1 MNPSPST
8 PSTEDV
14 PAVVV
19 TGASSGLGRSTALAL
34 TTAGYH
40 VFAGVR
46 RSSDGEALLTTVA
59 AARHR
64 GHGQLTPLIIDVT
77 DGESITAAAQ
87 QVSTAVGPRG
97 LAGLIN
103 NAGIG
108 IFGPLETVSLD
119 DLRRTYEVNVFGQV
133 ATIQAFLP
141 LLRAGGGR
149 VVNIGSIG
157 DRLSLPFGAPLTS
170 SKSALAS
177 ITDSLRI
184 ELRPWGIH
192 VVLIEPASIRTA
204 TVDKAESDAQRV
216 LHDLSPHHR
225 ALYGP
230 HFAAMISH
238 LLAKERDG
246 SNPDV
251 VAAVIVRALRAH
263 RPRTRYLVGKGH
275 RPMALAARW
284 APDRI
289 LDLVRTT
296 MFGLPATFGELG
308 STRQRGALQRPK

>member
-1 MNPSPST
+1 MNPLST
-8 PSTEDV
+8 QTAADAPG
-14 PAVVV
+14 VVV
-19 TGASSGLGRSTALAL
+19 TGSSSGLGRSTALAL
-34 TTAGYH
+34 TAAGYR

-46 RSSDGEALLTTVA
+46 RSSDGEALLA
-59 AARHR
+59 AAALHQGR
-64 GHGQLTPLIIDVT
+64 GRLTPVILEVT
-77 DGESITAAAQ
+77 DTKSIAAAAQ
-87 QVSTAVGPRG
+87 EVSAAVGPRG
-97 LAGLIN
+97 LGGLIN

-108 IFGPLETVSLD
+108 VFGPVETVSID
-119 DLRRTYEVNVFGQV
+119 DLRRIYEVNVFGQV
-133 ATIQAFLP
+133 AAIQSFLP

-204 TVDKAESDAQRV
+204 TVDKAQSDTQRV
-216 LHDLSPHHR
+216 LDELSPRHR

-230 HFAAMISH
+230 NFEKMMSR
-238 LLAKERDG
+238 LLATERDG
-246 SNPDV
+246 SSPEV

-263 RPRTRYLVGKGH
+263 HPHTRYLVGKGH

-284 APDRI
+284 VPDRI
-289 LDLVRTT
+289 LDLLRTK
-296 MFGLPATFGELG
+296 MFGLPTTFGEL
-308 STRQRGALQRPK
+308 ALAREEAHYSD

>member
-1 MNPSPST
+1 VNPLST
-8 PSTEDV
+8 QTAADAPG
-14 PAVVV
+14 VVV
-19 TGASSGLGRSTALAL
+19 TGSSSGLGRSTALAL
-34 TTAGYH
+34 TAAGYC

-46 RSSDGEALLTTVA
+46 HSSDGGALLAAAALHRGRGRLTPVIIEATDAESIAA
-59 AARHR
+59 AAR
-64 GHGQLTPLIIDVT
+64 
-77 DGESITAAAQ
+77 E
-87 QVSTAVGPRG
+87 VSAAVGPRG
-97 LAGLIN
+97 LTGLIN

-108 IFGPLETVSLD
+108 VFGPVETVSID
-119 DLRRTYEVNVFGQV
+119 DLRRIYEVNVFGQV
-133 ATIQAFLP
+133 AAIQAFLP
-141 LLRAGGGR
+141 LLRAGRGR

-216 LHDLSPHHR
+216 LDELSPRHR

-230 HFAAMISH
+230 SFAAMMSR

-246 SNPDV
+246 SSPEV

-263 RPRTRYLVGKGH
+263 RPRARYLVGKGH
-275 RPMALAARW
+275 RPMVLAARW

-289 LDLVRTT
+289 LDLLRIK
-296 MFGLPATFGELG
+296 MFDLPTTFGEFG
-308 STRQRGALQRPK
+308 SAREEAHHSD